1 MWGARLRMYVDLE
14 KERAR
19 REELTRRVDAQQTT
33 IAFLSARVNQLESER
48 ALLLKQ
54 LTSLDFP
61 TPILQITPTVTPAP
75 DPNAMLEAIAGLGI
89 FEDDPRHAPAGWHD
103 DGRVNYGRIP
113 EPAMNG
119 R

>member
-48 ALLLKQ
+48 SVLLRQ

-61 TPILQITPTVTPAP
+61 TPVLHVTPNALQHD
-75 DPNAMLEAIAGLGI
+75 DPSAALEAITALGI
-89 FEDDPRHAPAGWHD
+89 FEDDPRHAPAGHHP
-103 DGRVNYGRIP
+103 DGTVNYGRLP
-113 EPAMNG
+113 EPAATG